1 MNIKNSL
8 KRIWI
13 FGSGLWIVLWI
24 FGFTVSADLD
34 IGWNVFW
41 TGTGGFAIWWAL
53 YWGANLIFAKGLT
66 KAEQPADYVLL
77 RELECRR
84 TVYWAQQIF
93 RAWDAPRPGIE

>member
-13 FGSGLWIVLWI
+13 LGSGLWIVLWI

-41 TGTGGFAIWWAL
+41 TGMIGFAIWWAL
-53 YWGANLIFAKGLT
+53 YWRISGFFSDESN
-66 KAEQPADYVLL
+66 
-77 RELECRR
+77 
-84 TVYWAQQIF
+84 
-93 RAWDAPRPGIE
+93 